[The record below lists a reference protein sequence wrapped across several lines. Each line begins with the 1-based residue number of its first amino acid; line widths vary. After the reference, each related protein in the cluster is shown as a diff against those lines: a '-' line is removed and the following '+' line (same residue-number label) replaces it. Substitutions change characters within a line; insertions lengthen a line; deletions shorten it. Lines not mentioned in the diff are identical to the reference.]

1 MATSKSASKSG
12 PKVLTQIAPI
22 AWEHPADRAA
32 LNTLRAIPGFDEL
45 VRKVMGAIGERGVR
59 HLFTANAVRV
69 GPRQRPKLDALY
81 TQVLATMDVSER
93 PELFVS
99 QTPFA
104 NAMAVGFDKPFIVLN
119 TGALAL
125 LDESERRVLIGHE
138 LGHVMSGHATYTTIA
153 LLILRAG
160 FTALPGLG
168 LIALPVQLALLEW
181 YRKAELSSDRAGLL
195 ATQDPLAS
203 MRLFLRLAGGTADD
217 DEISLDEF
225 LVQAKDYETG
235 GNVIDTALKFLN
247 VAFQTHPFATVRAAE
262 LQRWLESG
270 AYDRILAG
278 DYPRR
283 GAAEQRPLTDDYAD
297 AAAHYREETR
307 GAVDQVAD
315 ALRSVTDLFTG
326 AFRGGGSTE
335 GGAPPGASQPK

>member
-1 MATSKSASKSG
+1 MAPTKSASKSG

-45 VRKVMGAIGERGVR
+45 VRKVMGALGERGVR

-119 TGALAL
+119 SGALAL
-125 LDESERRVLIGHE
+125 LDADERRVLLGHE

-160 FTALPGLG
+160 FSAIPGLG

-217 DEISLDEF
+217 DEMSLDEF
-225 LVQAKDYETG
+225 LVQAREYETT
-235 GNVIDTALKFLN
+235 GNVIDTALKFIN
-247 VAFQTHPFATVRAAE
+247 VAFSTHPFATVRAAE
-262 LQRWLESG
+262 LQRWIESG
-270 AYDRILAG
+270 TYDRILG
-278 DYPRR
+278 GEYPRR
-283 GAAEQRPLTDDYAD
+283 GAAEQRPLTEDYAD
-297 AAAHYREETR
+297 AAAHYRNETR
-307 GAVDQVAD
+307 GAVDQVAE
-315 ALRSVTDLFTG
+315 ALKSVSDLFAG
-326 AFRGGGSTE
+326 AFRSGSGGGS
-335 GGAPPGASQPK
+335 APPGDSSSR